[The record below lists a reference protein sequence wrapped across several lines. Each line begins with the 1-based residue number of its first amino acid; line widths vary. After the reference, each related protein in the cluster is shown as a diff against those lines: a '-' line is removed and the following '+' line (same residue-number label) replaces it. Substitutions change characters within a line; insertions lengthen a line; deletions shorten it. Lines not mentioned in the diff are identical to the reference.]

1 MTTVHSIWRQ
11 RSYFG
16 GVATIQVKNV
26 PDEAHAILRQRA
38 AASGQSLQEYMLS
51 WIERVTSR
59 PTVDEVLTRIG
70 HRSGG
75 HLSAAEVVQQLRG
88 DRDER

>member
-1 MTTVHSIWRQ
+1 MTTVHAFWRQ
-11 RSYFG
+11 RSYSG

-75 HLSAAEVVQQLRG
+75 HLSAAEVVQQLRD